1 MSETLSRGAG
11 PVTASLPVV
20 DPTEHA
26 ARAGRALGAL
36 SAWFDGSPLRRLV
49 KQGLSFLAVGGV
61 GFVIDIGVFNLLR
74 ATVLD
79 PAHVAGGA
87 LWAKA
92 ISVSL
97 AIAVNWIGN
106 RFWTFGDERRARAA
120 ERSAARE
127 RAGAVGSGASGGT
140 GTAVAGEAARFVV
153 ASLLGSGISL
163 LCLFV
168 SHDLMHFTS
177 ALADNLSANFI
188 GLGLGTLLRFAL
200 YRLWVFAPA
209 RAATTGADASASL

>member
-1 MSETLSRGAG
+1 MSDTLPRRGA

-26 ARAGRALGAL
+26 ARAAGAVRSL
-36 SAWFDGSPLRRLV
+36 ATWFDGSPFRRLV

-92 ISVSL
+92 VSVSL

-106 RFWTFGDERRARAA
+106 RFWTFGAERRARAA
-120 ERSAARE
+120 ERDARIA
-127 RAGAVGSGASGGT
+127 RAGSDAVRGGAGT
-140 GTAVAGEAARFVV
+140 SAGTAVAGEAARFVV

-163 LCLFV
+163 LCLVV
-168 SHDLMHFTS
+168 SHDLLHYTS
-177 ALADNLSANFI
+177 ALADNVSANVI

-209 RAATTGADASASL
+209 RPAPAGADAAA